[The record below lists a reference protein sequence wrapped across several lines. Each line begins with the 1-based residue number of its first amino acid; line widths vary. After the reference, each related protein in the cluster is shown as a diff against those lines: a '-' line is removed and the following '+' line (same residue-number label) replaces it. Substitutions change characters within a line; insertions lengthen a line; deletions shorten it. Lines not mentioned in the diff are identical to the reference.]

1 MPWTYVLWD
10 WNGTLLDDVQAAVDV
25 NNEIFP
31 RFGFSPPGGIADYH
45 RLFRFPVREY
55 YRDLGVTD
63 DVFPAVANAWSEGY
77 MVKSIGCRL
86 QKHALEAL
94 EAFRLAGFHQAILSA
109 SKEEHLHQ
117 QIARYPIGGYFQAA
131 MGLTHIYATS
141 KVDLAREF
149 LKSHGVDPRQA
160 VFLGDTLHDAE
171 VAEAIGCDCILIAR
185 GHQPWETLRKANAA
199 VFEDL
204 EKAKEYILK
213 KSRKKEE
220 L

>member
-10 WNGTLLDDVQAAVDV
+10 WNGTLLDDVQTAVDV

-31 RFGFSPPGGIADYH
+31 RFGFPPPGSVADYH

-55 YRDLGVTD
+55 YRDLGVND
-63 DVFPAVANAWSEGY
+63 DLFPDVANAWAEGY
-77 MVKSIGCRL
+77 RVKSIGCHL

-94 EAFRLAGFHQAILSA
+94 EAFHQAGLYQAILSA
-109 SKEEHLHQ
+109 SKEEYLHE

-131 MGLTHIYATS
+131 LGLTHIYATS
-141 KVDLAREF
+141 KVDIAKDF
-149 LKSHGVDPRQA
+149 LKNHGVDPKQA

-171 VAEAIGCDCILIAR
+171 VAQAIGCDCILIAR
-185 GHQPWETLRKANAA
+185 GHQPWKTLLKANVP

-204 EKAKEYILK
+204 EKAKEYVL
-213 KSRKKEE
+213 SQGLRP
-220 L
+220 

>member
-10 WNGTLLDDVQAAVDV
+10 WNGTLLDDVQTAVDV

-31 RFGFSPPGGIADYH
+31 RFGFPPLGEVADYH

-63 DVFPAVANAWSEGY
+63 DIFPAVANAWSEGY
-77 MVKSIGCRL
+77 MEKSAGCRL

-94 EAFRLAGFHQAILSA
+94 EAFHQAGFQQAILSA
-109 SKEEHLHQ
+109 SKEEYLHE
-117 QIARYPIGGYFQAA
+117 QIARYPIGGYFKAA
-131 MGLTHIYATS
+131 LGLTHIYATS
-141 KVDLAREF
+141 KVDLAKDF
-149 LKSHGVDPRQA
+149 LKDHGVDPVKA

-171 VAEAIGCDCILIAR
+171 VAEAIGCGCILIAR
-185 GHQPWETLRKANAA
+185 GHQPWQTLRKAGVP

-204 EKAKEYILK
+204 EKAKEYVL
-213 KSRKKEE
+213 SQGLRHQAE
-220 L
+220 

>member
-10 WNGTLLDDVQAAVDV
+10 WNGTLLDDVQTAVDV
-25 NNEIFP
+25 NNDIFP
-31 RFGFSPPGGIADYH
+31 RFGFPPPGSLKDYH

-55 YRDLGVTD
+55 YRDLGVND
-63 DVFPAVANAWSEGY
+63 EIFPAVANAWAEGY
-77 MVKSIGCRL
+77 REKSKGCQL

-94 EAFRLAGFHQAILSA
+94 DAFHQAGFHQAILSA
-109 SKEEHLHQ
+109 SKEAYLHE

-131 MGLTHIYATS
+131 LGLTHIYATS
-141 KVDLAREF
+141 KVDIAKNF
-149 LKSHGVDPRQA
+149 LKNHHVDPRQS

-185 GHQPWETLRKANAA
+185 GHQPRETLLHANVP

-204 EKAKEYILK
+204 EKAKEYVLAQGL
-213 KSRKKEE
+213 RP
-220 L
+220 

>member
-10 WNGTLLDDVQAAVDV
+10 WNGTLLDDVQTAVDV

-31 RFGFSPPGGIADYH
+31 RFGFSPPGGVDVYH

-63 DVFPAVANAWSEGY
+63 DLFPAVANAWAEGY
-77 MVKSIGCRL
+77 REKSVGCPL

-94 EAFRLAGFHQAILSA
+94 EAFSQAGFLQAILSA
-109 SKEEHLHQ
+109 SKQEYLHE

-131 MGLTHIYATS
+131 LGLTHIYATS
-141 KVDLAREF
+141 KVDIARVF
-149 LKSHGVDPRQA
+149 LKNHGVDPRQA

-171 VAEAIGCDCILIAR
+171 VAQAIGCDCLLIAR
-185 GHQPWETLRKANAA
+185 GHQPIKTLLQAGVP

-204 EKAKEYILK
+204 EKAKEYVLAQG
-213 KSRKKEE
+213 
-220 L
+220 LGPQAQ

>member
-10 WNGTLLDDVQAAVDV
+10 WNGTLLDDVQTAVDV

-31 RFGFSPPGGIADYH
+31 RFGFLSPGGVADYH

-55 YRDLGVTD
+55 YRDLGVAD
-63 DVFPAVANAWSEGY
+63 DIFPAVANAWAEGY
-77 MVKSIGCRL
+77 REKSIGCRL

-94 EAFRLAGFHQAILSA
+94 EAFHQAGFQQAILSA
-109 SKEEHLHQ
+109 SKEEFLHE

-131 MGLTHIYATS
+131 LGLTHIYATS
-141 KVDLAREF
+141 KVDIAKGF
-149 LKSHGVDPRQA
+149 LKSQGIDPKQA

-171 VAEAIGCDCILIAR
+171 VAQAIGCDCILIAR
-185 GHQPWETLRKANAA
+185 GHQPWKTLLEAGVP

-204 EKAKEYILK
+204 EKTKEYVLAQ
-213 KSRKKEE
+213 SFRD
-220 L
+220 